1 VIDGGEVREGSRP
14 RDPSFPEPKIDP
26 IKRNGAMEL
35 WVSKSRD
42 LYPEREPPKVRCNSY
57 PATARQ
63 KRNKDTP
70 QSSKKIV
77 IVSESNSAGLAY
89 LHVLVSSL
97 SVPES

>member
-1 VIDGGEVREGSRP
+1 
-14 RDPSFPEPKIDP
+14 
-26 IKRNGAMEL
+26 MEY

-42 LYPEREPPKVRCNSY
+42 LYPELESPKVRCNSY
-57 PATARQ
+57 PASARQ
-63 KRNKDTP
+63 KRNKDMP

-77 IVSESNSAGLAY
+77 MVSESSSAGLAH